1 MFKNKL
7 GNLIGKHD
15 DNVSRKKKTENMIVF
30 IIILIITFFAINSIW
45 NGDTE
50 KNIENNVF
58 TGDAQ
63 LASVGGSTAEVQE
76 VSTELEKRLE
86 NILSTIKNVGNVKVL
101 INYSQ
106 TSEVIAMY
114 NETTNENTTEESDSS
129 GGTRVSTDVQTSK
142 EVVMEDS
149 GSGSSPVTQKINM
162 PLIQGAIITATG
174 AGDAIVK
181 TNIISAIEA
190 VTGLPSHKIQVF
202 EMGA

>member
-15 DNVSRKKKTENMIVF
+15 DNVSRKNKTENMIVF

-202 EMGA
+202 EMGT